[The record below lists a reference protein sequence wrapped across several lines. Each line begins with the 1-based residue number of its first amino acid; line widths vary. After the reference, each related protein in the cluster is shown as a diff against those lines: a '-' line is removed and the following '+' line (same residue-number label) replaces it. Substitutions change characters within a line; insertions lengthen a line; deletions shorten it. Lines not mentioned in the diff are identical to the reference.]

1 MNPEENKPKSEER
14 VPIKSLRTYQG
25 DVQEAISKNKY
36 TSTTILVSEQKRKLE
51 APVDEVVVK
60 KYDIRNKSFVVFGI
74 AFIAIGIALVSALY
88 YLKAH
93 EEVVIEQKTKAIIAY
108 NEEQKINQMNLNRED
123 LVSKIVESKTSW
135 NATVNSVLY
144 LNILD
149 KNLEA
154 SAENVISTIAP
165 NMPPSLVRSFGDEYM
180 FGIYS
185 FDTNEPFIILT
196 VDDYAIAY
204 SGMLKWELDAGKD
217 LSTLFNIPA
226 QNSSTTLVFKDE
238 TAKNKD
244 MRVLKD
250 SAGAPL
256 VLYSFIDR
264 KTLVITKN
272 ENVLSAIVGKFLI
285 NKQTK

>member
-204 SGMLKWELDAGKD
+204 SGMLKWEKD
-217 LSTLFNIPA
+217 MANDMQEIYSIDPFLVST
-226 QNSSTTLVFKDE
+226 STPFTDE
-238 TAKNKD
+238 AIKNKD
-244 MRVLKD
+244 LRVIKD
-250 SAGAPL
+250 QSGKTQL
-256 VLYSFIDR
+256 LYTFLD
-264 KTLVITKN
+264 KETLLITKN
-272 ENVLSAIVGKFLI
+272 ESIFGAILGRYTVS
-285 NKQTK
+285 KQAK

>member
-1 MNPEENKPKSEER
+1 
-14 VPIKSLRTYQG
+14 
-25 DVQEAISKNKY
+25 
-36 TSTTILVSEQKRKLE
+36 
-51 APVDEVVVK
+51 
-60 KYDIRNKSFVVFGI
+60 
-74 AFIAIGIALVSALY
+74 
-88 YLKAH
+88 
-93 EEVVIEQKTKAIIAY
+93 
-108 NEEQKINQMNLNRED
+108 
-123 LVSKIVESKTSW
+123 
-135 NATVNSVLY
+135 
-144 LNILD
+144 
-149 KNLEA
+149 
-154 SAENVISTIAP
+154 
-165 NMPPSLVRSFGDEYM
+165 MPPSLVRSFGDEYM

-217 LSTLFNIPA
+217 LATLFNIPT
-226 QNSSTTLVFKDE
+226 QNSSSTLVFKDE

-250 SAGAPL
+250 SAGTPL